1 MKRSTERI
9 LTTHVGSLP
18 RPADLRVMWAKKSSA
33 PEDEAALQT
42 RLRSAIGEVV
52 VAQKSAGIDIPNDG
66 EFGKPMR
73 AATDRGAWGNYI
85 FDRLSG
91 FTATSAQTIAP
102 DTAAPGA
109 AMRIVGVR
117 WEQREFAEFYA
128 DTGLGAPSTA
138 AMRPTCT
145 GPIAYTGQTFLHD
158 QLVNLK
164 LAANAAGIDEAFVSA
179 IAPGSLEM
187 FCRDQNC
194 YYPTTEKFLEAIAA
208 ALREEYRAII
218 DAGIYLAARRPRL
231 ARRLGHARSP
241 AERRGVQALR
251 ITARRDLESR
261 APRNP
266 NGARALS
273 HLLGQLAWSAHHR
286 FSAARHRR
294 YHAQGQ
300 RPGVPGRSRQRPPR
314 T

>member
-18 RPADLRVMWAKKSSA
+18 RPADLRAMWAKKSGA
-33 PEDEAALQT
+33 AEDEAALQT

-52 VAQKSAGIDIPNDG
+52 LAQKSAGIDIPNDG

-91 FTATSAQTIAP
+91 FTPTSAQTIAP

-138 AMRPTCT
+138 A
-145 GPIAYTGQTFLHD
+145 A
-158 QLVNLK
+158 
-164 LAANAAGIDEAFVSA
+164 AANLHRAHRLHRATVSA
-179 IAPGSLEM
+179 RPA
-187 FCRDQNC
+187 RQ
-194 YYPTTEKFLEAIAA
+194 LEA
-208 ALREEYRAII
+208 
-218 DAGIYLAARRPRL
+218 RRQ
-231 ARRLGHARSP
+231 RR
-241 AERRGVQALR
+241 
-251 ITARRDLESR
+251 
-261 APRNP
+261 
-266 NGARALS
+266 
-273 HLLGQLAWSAHHR
+273 
-286 FSAARHRR
+286 RHRR
-294 YHAQGQ
+294 
-300 RPGVPGRSRQRPPR
+300 SLRQRHRPR
-314 T
+314 QPGDVLPRSEQLLSDH